1 MSVLMQ
7 DEDRWNA
14 NTFHVLKEKYDEEL
28 YYSLLLNF
36 FIFIQDI
43 ISSSSLNQEVDS
55 YSLWLWYLK
64 KLYRTTLQN
73 E

>member
-1 MSVLMQ
+1 MQ
-7 DEDRWNA
+7 DKDRWHA
-14 NTFHVLKEKYDEEL
+14 NTFHVLKERYDEEL

-43 ISSSSLNQEVDS
+43 ISSSSLDQEVDS
-55 YSLWLWYLK
+55 YSLWSWYLK

-73 E
+73 K